1 MEEKDKNVRAIE
13 RIMLRKE
20 SLNTWGRLSIATR
33 RPRSAAA
40 SRCSVLDKNGQ
51 TVIISGA
58 EPFNEAV
65 KKNIGSRYQGATDA
79 PISQGQLKLDIGTLA
94 DTKAAQ
100 ALLRGDYE
108 YPEDCE
114 EATECIFRELAPLF
128 AGQRCPMDIRLET
141 SDFHWWRTA
150 PEKT

>member
-1 MEEKDKNVRAIE
+1 M
-13 RIMLRKE
+13 
-20 SLNTWGRLSIATR
+20 
-33 RPRSAAA
+33 
-40 SRCSVLDKNGQ
+40 
-51 TVIISGA
+51 IISGA

-65 KKNIGSRYQGATDA
+65 KKNIGSRYQGAIDA
-79 PISQGQLKLDIGTLA
+79 PNSQGQLKLDISTLA
-94 DTKAAQ
+94 DTEATQ

-128 AGQRCPMDIRLET
+128 AGQRWRMDIRLEM
-141 SDFHWWRTA
+141 SEFHWWGTA